1 MNLKVDKWSKLIG
14 NDDQKNLIVDWLEKK
29 HIVKLVFYLTPA
41 GQLTADYE
49 APPSSKTKVTV
60 LYDIKTSSGNQDLT
74 ASDFTSFRK
83 LRFRGK
89 PNKK

>member
-60 LYDIKTSSGNQDLT
+60 LYDIKTSSRNQDLT
-74 ASDFTSFRK
+74 ASDFTNFRK

>member
-49 APPSSKTKVTV
+49 APPSSKTKVIA
-60 LYDIKTSSGNQDLT
+60 LYGVKASSGNQNLT
-74 ASDFTSFRK
+74 GDDFTSLRN
-83 LRFRGK
+83 LRFHGK
-89 PNKK
+89 SNN

>member
-29 HIVKLVFYLTPA
+29 HIMKLVFYLTPA

-49 APPSSKTKVTV
+49 APPSSKTKVFPQC
-60 LYDIKTSSGNQDLT
+60 NM
-74 ASDFTSFRK
+74 
-83 LRFRGK
+83 
-89 PNKK
+89 